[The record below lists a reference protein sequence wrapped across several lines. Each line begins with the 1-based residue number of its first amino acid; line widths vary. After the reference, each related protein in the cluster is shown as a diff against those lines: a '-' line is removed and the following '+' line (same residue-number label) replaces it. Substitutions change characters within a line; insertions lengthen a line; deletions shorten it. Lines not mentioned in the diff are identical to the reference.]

1 MDEDKNRK
9 IIIDTPKEEG
19 PFLPKYTIN
28 LTEQAKDG
36 DLDPVIGRDT
46 EIRRVM
52 QILSRRRKNNPV
64 LIGDP
69 GVGKTAIAEG
79 LSQRI
84 ASGDVPDTLAE
95 KELLILDIASIL
107 AGAKFRGEFE
117 ERLKNVIKEVEESS
131 GKYILFIDELHTIV
145 GAGSAEGA
153 VDASNMLKPPLARG
167 TLRVIGATTID
178 EYRKH
183 IEKDAAL
190 ERRFQP
196 VFVQEPSVEDTV
208 AILRGIKEKYEVHHG
223 IRITDDAIVA
233 AANLSDRYIGDR
245 FLPDKAIDL
254 IDEATSAMKIETES
268 KPAELDLKSRKVTQ
282 LEIELK
288 GLKKEKDEKVNK
300 RKKELQ
306 ERIKALKAEVKELEQ
321 KWGEQKE
328 IISGIQDA
336 RKAIDGLKI
345 ELEKAER
352 DVELDRAAEIKYGK
366 LPELQEKV
374 GELEKLW
381 NGIPAN
387 EKLLREEV
395 SEEDIAQVVA
405 KWTGVPVT
413 RLLEDE
419 AEKLTQLEE
428 ILKQRVVGQDQGISA
443 IAKAIRRNRAGL
455 SSMEGPIGTFL
466 FLGPTGVGKT
476 ETAKTLAEFMTG
488 DEDNVIRIDL
498 SEYQEEHNIS
508 RLIGAP
514 PGYVGYDEGGQL
526 TEAVRRQPY
535 SVVLLDE
542 IEKAHPNVYNILLQV
557 FDDGRLTDGKGR
569 VVDFKNTI
577 IIMTS
582 NLGSSLIKKAQEE
595 GTDRDEL
602 KDRIGELLND
612 HFRPEFLNRISEI
625 VIYNP
630 LDKALMDKIFDIQ
643 LERIRKRLQGR
654 QNKIKIADK
663 AKKLLIEQG
672 YDPVFGARPLKR
684 MMDNLVLDEIAMKII
699 EGKIKEGDTVKVTL
713 DKKGELEIVTKD

>member
-321 KWGEQKE
+321 KWEEQKE